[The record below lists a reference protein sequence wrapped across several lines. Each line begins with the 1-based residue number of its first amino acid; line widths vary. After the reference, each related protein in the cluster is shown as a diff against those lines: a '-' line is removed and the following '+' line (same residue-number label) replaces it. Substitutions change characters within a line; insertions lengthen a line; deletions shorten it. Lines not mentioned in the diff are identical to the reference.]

1 MKLVRFATCLVLVI
15 PAAALLIVG
24 CSQTATPEAKP
35 EKKPEPVAEKKAHDH
50 SGEWC
55 NEHGVWEK
63 ICGQCDAKYSAECKA
78 KGDWCKQH
86 NRPDSQCFVC
96 HPEKEA
102 EFAAEYEAKYGK
114 KPPKPEEETPAKQSK
129 S

>member
-1 MKLVRFATCLVLVI
+1 MKLGTWGAAPALVAGI
-15 PAAALLIVG
+15 ALAIAG
-24 CSQTATPEAKP
+24 CGQS
-35 EKKPEPVAEKKAHDH
+35 EKKGGQAENKPEPVANKKAHDH

-55 NEHGVWEK
+55 DEHGVWESV
-63 ICGQCDAKYSAECKA
+63 CTRCHPELVAKFKE

-86 NRPDSQCFVC
+86 KRPDSQCFIC

-114 KPPKPEEETPAKQSK
+114 KPPKPDA
-129 S
+129 